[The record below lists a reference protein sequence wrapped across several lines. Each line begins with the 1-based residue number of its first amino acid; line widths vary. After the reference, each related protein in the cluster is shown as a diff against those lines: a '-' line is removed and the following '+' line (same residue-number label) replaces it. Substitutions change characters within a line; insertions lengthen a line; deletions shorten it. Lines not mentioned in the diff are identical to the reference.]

1 MTMKRL
7 EYKHTITYTCTLDFN
22 YEASIESLHVH
33 MNIYCINWWM
43 MKRNGYTSLFYLHQ
57 LFLQLYHPIY
67 KPGAPSSSNKSLAAH
82 ETLLKLGPTH
92 VKLSLFYQW
101 NLHIPITN
109 PEDFLTGSL
118 IYHICDIINKSMFL
132 NIAQIIF

>member
-1 MTMKRL
+1 MKRL

-33 MNIYCINWWM
+33 MYIYCINWWM
-43 MKRNGYTSLFYLHQ
+43 MKEMNYNLTILPPPAFSTII
-57 LFLQLYHPIY
+57 YHPVY
-67 KPGAPSSSNKSLAAH
+67 KPGAPSSSNKSLAVH

-92 VKLSLFYQW
+92 VKLSLLYQW